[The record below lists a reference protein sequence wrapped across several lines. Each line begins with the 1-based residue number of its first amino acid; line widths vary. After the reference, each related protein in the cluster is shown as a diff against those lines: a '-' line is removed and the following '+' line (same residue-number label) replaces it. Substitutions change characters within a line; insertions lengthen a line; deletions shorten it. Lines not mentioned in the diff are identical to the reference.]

1 MIITLNEDVINNN
14 HSNLS
19 EIIYL
24 MLLYNNVSIPEI
36 ADNLMAKGYIS
47 LIYKNSE
54 NELPTYVINNSGST
68 FLENII
74 LDSEKYN
81 GEGPLKQL
89 AIKLKEIFP
98 KGKKPGTNCY
108 WSEGVQLIIRR
119 LKLFFKKY
127 GDSFSNK
134 DIINAAEKYVKSFNG
149 NYTYMKVLKYF
160 IFKEKVNAVGEVEGE
175 SDLISYI
182 ENAEEENEVDQD
194 WTATLI

>member
-24 MLLYNNVSIPEI
+24 MLLYNNVNIPEI

>member
-194 WTATLI
+194 WTTTLI